1 METIGQRLEAIRRR
15 RLMTQAALATAA
27 GVSLIT
33 VTRLEN
39 AGEDANPRPD
49 TVKKL
54 ATALDVDPAWL
65 LFGEDDW
72 GKAAPVAA

>member
-1 METIGQRLEAIRRR
+1 METIGQRLQAVRRR
-15 RLMTQAALATAA
+15 RLMTQATLAHAA

-39 AGEDANPRPD
+39 AGEDANPRPS

-54 ATALDVDPAWL
+54 AEALDVDPAWL
-65 LFGEDDW
+65 LFGEDDL
-72 GKAAPVAA
+72 KAAA